1 MQLKRLQITLFTFLR
16 NAQCKWML
24 RSIDSRT
31 IFAYKHELLVDVV
44 RTVLLL
50 LLTFSPRCCV
60 FLHDFD
66 FIVPLIKSF
75 YLIQR
80 HIK

>member
-1 MQLKRLQITLFTFLR
+1 
-16 NAQCKWML
+16 ML
-24 RSIDSRT
+24 WSIDSRT
-31 IFAYKHELLVDVV
+31 IIAYKHELLVDIV
-44 RTVLLL
+44 RSALLL
-50 LLTFSPRCCV
+50 LLTLSPRCCV

-80 HIK
+80 HVK

>member
-1 MQLKRLQITLFTFLR
+1 
-16 NAQCKWML
+16 ML